1 MEAPDPVADAPSDLG
16 CAGSGG
22 GGAVQRWRG
31 LRLEVLFL
39 SLPPLSLSLLSLTP
53 PSLSDRWQRTRWLR
67 RIQARSCGGAQARAE
82 RGRPLPFFLGGMSHQ
97 VMATTGVWVEV

>member
-1 MEAPDPVADAPSDLG
+1 MEAPDPVADALSDLG

-39 SLPPLSLSLLSLTP
+39 SLPPLSLSPFSL
-53 PSLSDRWQRTRWLR
+53 
-67 RIQARSCGGAQARAE
+67 
-82 RGRPLPFFLGGMSHQ
+82 
-97 VMATTGVWVEV
+97 